1 MAELRHLISQDSE
14 LVLRAVQARAE
25 TPDVVD
31 NMTRSE
37 FYDHL
42 AIRTRMGASQA
53 EIEAKTERWGSMRDA
68 HELIRKAA
76 RNVRA
81 NKEQARRAEVLRKK
95 AVS

>member
-1 MAELRHLISQDSE
+1 MPQLKHLLSKDSE

-37 FYDHL
+37 LYDHL
-42 AIRTRMGASQA
+42 AIRTRMGASQE
-53 EIEAKTERWGSMRDA
+53 EIEAKVERWDAMRDT
-68 HELIRKAA
+68 HELLKRAA

-81 NKEQARRAEVLRKK
+81 NA
-95 AVS
+95 